1 MWDVIVVGARVAG
14 AATALRFARS
24 GRSVLVVDKARA
36 GSDTLS
42 THYLAAPTIAHLDA
56 LGVLE
61 AVGATG
67 APRLHSFVVAFGGAV
82 YRLPDASPHGFT
94 LAVRRTILDPILV
107 DAAEQAGA
115 CVRYE
120 TRVETLLWDNDRVVG
135 VRVRDRSGAAITER
149 ARLVVGADGRHSL
162 VAQQVEAALYH
173 VQESPSA
180 ALYAYLRGVGPSV
193 AGADAVHL
201 AAGPACQALWFPC
214 DGGLH
219 VVLLGVS
226 PEEFGELSTRGPEA
240 YDARLRTIPALAP
253 RLAEAERASGV
264 YRAHP
269 RELRGYFRQPFG
281 PGWALAGDAGYN
293 AHPAAPN
300 GIGDALRS
308 AELVQALVERAWAE
322 EQPAETYLDEYQRTR
337 DRENIEPFFL
347 SYRLGQ
353 ANAFDDPAVV
363 AGFTHAAQQAGSG
376 Q

>member
-1 MWDVIVVGARVAG
+1 MWDVIVVGARCAG

-24 GRSVLVVDKARA
+24 GRSVLVLDKARA

-42 THYLAAPTIAHLDA
+42 THYLSAPAIARLDA

-61 AVGATG
+61 AVAATG
-67 APRLHSFVVAFGGAV
+67 APRLHTFVVAFGGAT
-82 YRLPDASPHGFT
+82 YRLPDTSAHGFT
-94 LAVRRTILDPILV
+94 LAVRRTTLDPILV
-107 DAAEQAGA
+107 DAARQAGA

-120 TRVETLLWDNDRVVG
+120 TRVEALLWDNGRVVG
-135 VRVRDRSGAAITER
+135 VRVRDQSGIAVEER

-162 VAQQVEAALYH
+162 VAQQVQATMYH

-180 ALYAYLRGVGPSV
+180 ALYAYFRGVGPSV
-193 AGADAVHL
+193 AGADAGHL
-201 AAGPACQALWFPC
+201 AAGPACQALCFPC
-214 DGGLH
+214 DGGLQ

-253 RLAEAERASGV
+253 RLAQAQRASTL

-269 RELRGYFRQPFG
+269 CELRGSFQQPVG
-281 PGWALAGDAGYN
+281 PGWALAGDAGYH

-300 GIGDALRS
+300 GIGDAVRS
-308 AELVQALVERAWAE
+308 AELVHALVERAWAE
-322 EQPAETYLDEYQRTR
+322 EQPAETYLDEYRRTR
-337 DRENIEPFFL
+337 DSENIEPFFL

-353 ANAFDDPAVV
+353 VNAFDDPEVA
-363 AGFTHAAQQAGSG
+363 AGFKHAAHQAASA